1 MSMSLHLDPLHDQA
15 AIELLLHFQPRH
27 CRLSQLL
34 GIQVKH
40 SSSYLMIV

>member
-27 CRLSQLL
+27 CRHSQLL
-34 GIQVKH
+34 GIQVY